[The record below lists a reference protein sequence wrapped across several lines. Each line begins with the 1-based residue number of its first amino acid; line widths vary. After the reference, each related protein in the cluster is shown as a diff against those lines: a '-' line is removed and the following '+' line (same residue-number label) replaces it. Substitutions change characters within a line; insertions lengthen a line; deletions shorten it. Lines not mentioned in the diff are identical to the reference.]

1 MPSISSTSAVH
12 PLAAWRRRRQ
22 LTLAQLGE
30 TLRQNPQ
37 NLHRYE
43 QGERLP
49 PPDVRKRIQTVT
61 RGAVPA
67 DDEFWFRARLRA
79 LKGRETLN
87 AARARAVR
95 EELRAELVELRAI
108 KTRKAV
114 VAERRRQAARN
125 GKAVP

>member
-49 PPDVRKRIQTVT
+49 PPDVRKRIQSVT

-79 LKGRETLN
+79 LKGREALN
-87 AARARAVR
+87 AARARA
-95 EELRAELVELRAI
+95 ERAVAAEQRAI
-108 KTRKAV
+108 KAREAV
-114 VAERRRQAARN
+114 TADRRRQAARN